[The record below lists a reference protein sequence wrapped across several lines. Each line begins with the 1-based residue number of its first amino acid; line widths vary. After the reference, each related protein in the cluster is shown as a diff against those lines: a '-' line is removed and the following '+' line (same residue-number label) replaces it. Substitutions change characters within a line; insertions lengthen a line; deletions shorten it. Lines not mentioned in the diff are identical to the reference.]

1 MDAGRGALA
10 CCFNYSDDSVMLYLK
25 RLLEYYTMLCLQWHL
40 PELDFP
46 AQGDRRTTTI
56 DNDSEKPL
64 WAERMNLRGE
74 VQGPQSATI
83 FGHRQEYLPANKSRA
98 RSMVR
103 LSLLPVLLL

>member
-1 MDAGRGALA
+1 VRPCSSLGRDSSSPCKQYDA
-10 CCFNYSDDSVMLYLK
+10 CCNINVICITHNKLI
-25 RLLEYYTMLCLQWHL
+25 LCLQWHL
-40 PELDFP
+40 PELDYP
-46 AQGDRRTTTI
+46 AQGDRRTATI
-56 DNDSEKPL
+56 DNDTEKPL

-103 LSLLPVLLL
+103 LPLLL